1 METTFAVLSFLIRH
15 WNWSCSHHITNILKL
30 STFYPSVLKYFRNT
44 TSTES
49 CSCAYLVQAS
59 SLTPVCAMS
68 MGLLLDVL
76 EYFFYTLWNLL
87 MLFSS
92 GQQVALACQNILLL
106 VFLKMEVNV
115 TSNLT
120 NIERPPGVT
129 WKVLENT
136 TMVFAA
142 NVDLSLVLLSS
153 KPFKQKA
160 SGRFL
165 RGTALW

>member
-1 METTFAVLSFLIRH
+1 
-15 WNWSCSHHITNILKL
+15 
-30 STFYPSVLKYFRNT
+30 
-44 TSTES
+44 
-49 CSCAYLVQAS
+49 
-59 SLTPVCAMS
+59 
-68 MGLLLDVL
+68 
-76 EYFFYTLWNLL
+76 
-87 MLFSS
+87 
-92 GQQVALACQNILLL
+92 
-106 VFLKMEVNV
+106 MEVNV

-165 RGTALW
+165 RGTAL